1 MIDPSQGF
9 AYLRALFHWRI
20 MPDGAYIEVR
30 ADVGEVNEPDVFR
43 AFLAAGIVNANAATI
58 CSMIRQKASGWQR
71 VGKPF
76 EFRDD
81 NVSPVL
87 QVRNENLVG
96 SIRIDPALAREQGR
110 EVSVEEIRHLL
121 TGAGIVQGLDEDVLQ
136 MLLRPNCATG
146 WFDVAVGD
154 APTDGTD
161 SVIEC
166 QVKIDANLPVPDES
180 GTMDFRDRGQ
190 LPEVRAG
197 TAIYVRIPGRE
208 AIDGKGL
215 DGKVIPARKGRD
227 IALPHIENG
236 RQREDDPNVVEASC
250 DGYLY
255 MGRDGR
261 LQVGREFKVRGDL
274 DLSVGNIRYHG
285 PVEIGGNVPT
295 GFQIHAGGDISIL
308 GTAEGSDIHS
318 FGGSIIVRGGVFGGK
333 LQAAGDIKV
342 SFAHEAT
349 LLAGGVVEGGKY
361 LQHCRVRCAQLH
373 VARGGMF
380 VGGQVLASREIECDV
395 LGTEAGTP
403 TIVQLSDPE
412 EEDARVDLERVNAE
426 IKKISPLRDQ
436 LEQKVLALKSR
447 ISGGGVLL
455 GRAREDAEES
465 LRQYAVVTEKVRDLE
480 RRKTH
485 DQEVLAAERE
495 RLGAITVRRTIHP
508 GVEVH
513 IFGRRFEI
521 DSVRAPVRLHV
532 KDREVEPHRI

>member
-9 AYLRALFHWRI
+9 AFLRTLFHWRI
-20 MPDGAYIEVR
+20 MPDGSYIEIR
-30 ADVGEVNEPDVFR
+30 PDVQEVNEQDVFR
-43 AFLAAGIVNANAATI
+43 AFLAAGILNANAATI
-58 CSMIRQKASGWQR
+58 CSMIRQKTTGWQR

-81 NVSPVL
+81 TVSPVL

-96 SIRIDPALAREQGR
+96 SIRIDPAMAREQGR
-110 EVSVEEIRHLL
+110 EVTVEEIRNLL
-121 TGAGIVQGLDEDVLQ
+121 TNAGIVQGVDEDVLQ
-136 MLLRPNCATG
+136 MLLKPNCATG

-154 APTDGTD
+154 APVDGTD

-166 QVKIDANLPVPDES
+166 QVKIDQTIPVPDES
-180 GTMDFRDRGQ
+180 GMMDFRDRGH
-190 LPEVRAG
+190 LPEVTAG
-197 TAIYVRIPGRE
+197 TAIYVKIPGRP
-208 AIDGKGL
+208 AVNGRGL
-215 DGKVIPARKGRD
+215 DGKILPARQGHD
-227 IALPHIENG
+227 IVLPNIENG
-236 RQREDDPNVVEASC
+236 RPRENEPNVLEASC

-261 LQVGREFKVRGDL
+261 LQVGREFKVKGDL
-274 DLSVGNIRYHG
+274 DLTVGNIRYHG
-285 PVEIGGNVPT
+285 PVEIGGNVPS

-318 FGGSIIVRGGVFGGK
+318 FGGSITVRGGVFGGK
-333 LQAAGDIKV
+333 LQAATDIKV

-361 LQHCRVRCAQLH
+361 LQHCRVRCAELH

-395 LGTEAGTP
+395 LGTEASTP

-412 EEDARVDLERVNAE
+412 EEDARTDLEKVNVE
-426 IKKISPLRDQ
+426 IKKLAPLRDQ
-436 LEQKVLALKSR
+436 LEQKVVALKSR
-447 ISGGGVLL
+447 IAGGGVLL

-465 LRQYAVVTEKVRDLE
+465 LRQYAGVTEKMREYE
-480 RRKTH
+480 RRKAH
-485 DQEVLAAERE
+485 DQEILAAERT
-495 RLGAITVRRTIHP
+495 RVGAITVRRSIHP

-532 KDREVEPHRI
+532 KDREVEVHKV

>member
-9 AYLRALFHWRI
+9 AFLRTLFHWRL
-20 MPDGAYIEVR
+20 MPDGAYIRVLPDAQE
-30 ADVGEVNEPDVFR
+30 ANEQDVFR
-43 AFLAAGIVNANAATI
+43 AFLAAGILNANAATI
-58 CSMIRQKASGWQR
+58 CSMIRQKQEGWQR
-71 VGKPF
+71 VGKAF
-76 EFRDD
+76 EFRDET
-81 NVSPVL
+81 VSPVL

-96 SIRIDPALAREQGR
+96 SIRIDPAMAREQGR
-110 EVSVEEIRHLL
+110 EVTVEEIRNLL
-121 TGAGIVQGLDEDVLQ
+121 AGAGIVQGVDDDVLQ

-154 APTDGTD
+154 PAQDGTD
-161 SVIEC
+161 AVLEC
-166 QVKIDANLPVPDES
+166 RVQIDQSLPVPDEA
-180 GTMDFRDRGQ
+180 GTMDFRDRGH

-197 TAIYVRIPGRE
+197 TPIYVRIPGLP
-208 AIDGKGL
+208 AVDGKGL
-215 DGKVIPARKGRD
+215 DGKVLPARQGRD
-227 IALPHIENG
+227 ITLPVIENG
-236 RQREDDPNVVEASC
+236 RIREGDPNVLEASC

-255 MGRDGR
+255 LGRDGR
-261 LQVGREFKVRGDL
+261 IQVGREFKVKGDL

-295 GFQIHAGGDISIL
+295 GFQIHAGGDITIL

-318 FGGSIIVRGGVFGGK
+318 FGGGIHVRGGVFGGK
-333 LQAAGDIKV
+333 LQAATDIKV

-349 LLAGGVVEGGKY
+349 LTAGSTVEGGKY
-361 LQHCRVRCAQLH
+361 LQHCRVRCTTLH
-373 VARGGMF
+373 VAPGGMF

-412 EEDARVDLERVNAE
+412 EEDARSDLEKVNLE
-426 IKKISPLRDQ
+426 IKKFTPMRDQ
-436 LEQKVLALKSR
+436 LEQKVVALKNR
-447 ISGGGVLL
+447 IAGGGVLL

-465 LRQYAVVTEKVRDLE
+465 LRQYAVVVERMRECE
-480 RRKTH
+480 RRKAH
-485 DQEVLAAERE
+485 DQEILASDRE
-495 RLGAITVRRTIHP
+495 RIGSITVRRTIHP

-532 KDREVEPHRI
+532 KDREVEVHKV